1 MVGGAKGRLPGGGRG
16 QWIGCLGGGRGLEVN
31 ELCVSGMLEDGVE
44 GLHISDAY
52 HKAFLEVSGT
62 DDITGSFAV
71 IG

>member
-1 MVGGAKGRLPGGGRG
+1 M
-16 QWIGCLGGGRGLEVN
+16 N

-71 IG
+71 IGYDIIGWM

>member
-1 MVGGAKGRLPGGGRG
+1 MGPRLVCHLRGGAKASLS
-16 QWIGCLGGGRGLEVN
+16 GGGRGLEVN

-52 HKAFLEVSGT
+52 HKAFLEVS